1 MTLGDFLQIL
11 RQHWGY
17 VAGAIV
23 GLLVLAGTLTWFT
36 EPSYESTAQVYISTS
51 GSQGVSDL
59 VQGSSFTQRQVTT
72 YADLVTIPEVLE
84 PVALTLG
91 IDNVQSLERSLRAQ
105 EIPNTVLI
113 NIIAADRDPGLAADK
128 ANAVSE
134 EFAAMIERLEG
145 DGEAGPSPV
154 QANVVRP
161 ATASASPASPDV
173 TRNLLVALL
182 LGLVLGP
189 VLAVLR
195 EVLDTS
201 VSDEDDVTALTDATI
216 LGRIGVD
223 REVSTE
229 QLLFATDPHSPRAE
243 AFRKLRTNLQ
253 FIEAAQ
259 SHRSFLVTSSLPGE
273 GKTTTTLSLARVLA
287 EGGSSVCVV
296 DADLRRPRLMEA
308 VGLEGAI
315 GLTNLLIGDLTL
327 REVTQTWMGRVT
339 MIGSGPIP
347 PNPSELL
354 GSPRMREL
362 LETLQGEYDYV
373 LIDTPPLLPVTDAAV
388 LTALA
393 GGTILVVG
401 VTIIKTEHLH
411 SSLEILRNVEA
422 PLLGLVLNR
431 LPTSSSSPYAYGYG
445 YGYHQ
450 ERATEPSRFRRA
462 ALGGRPP
469 RMPVGPG
476 PHAAAPTGDPA
487 IDRPE
492 GAAEEQQAHAPGGGR
507 GRSGQEARSLG
518 QGEQLT

>member
-1 MTLGDFLQIL
+1 MKLGDFLQIL

-84 PVALTLG
+84 PVALVLG

-113 NIIAADRDPGLAADK
+113 NITAADPDRDLAADK

-145 DGEAGPSPV
+145 EGRPGPSPV

-161 ATASASPASPDV
+161 ATPSAIPASPDV

-182 LGLVLGP
+182 LGLMLGP

-201 VSDEDDVTALTDATI
+201 VSDEDDVTAITDATI

-259 SHRSFLVTSSLPGE
+259 AHRSFLITSSLPGE

-296 DADLRRPRLMEA
+296 DADLRRPRLLEA
-308 VGLEGAI
+308 VGLEGAV

-327 REVTQTWMGRVT
+327 SEATQTWMGRVT

-362 LETLQGEYDYV
+362 LETLQADYDYV

-388 LTALA
+388 LTGLA

-401 VTIIKTEHLH
+401 VTIIKSEHLRG
-411 SSLEILRNVEA
+411 SLEILGNVEA

-431 LPTSSSSPYAYGYG
+431 VPTSSSSPYAYGYG
-445 YGYHQ
+445 YGYHV
-450 ERATEPSRFRRA
+450 EGAAEPSRFRRA
-462 ALGGRPP
+462 ALGGRRPRGPARPP
-469 RMPVGPG
+469 RDPAGPPG
-476 PHAAAPTGDPA
+476 DPSKSRIARLAQDEKAHAASRRQP
-487 IDRPE
+487 
-492 GAAEEQQAHAPGGGR
+492 R
-507 GRSGQEARSLG
+507 G
-518 QGEQLT
+518 

>member
-17 VAGAIV
+17 VVGAIV

-51 GSQGVSDL
+51 GAQGVSDL

-84 PVALTLG
+84 PVALVLG

-105 EIPNTVLI
+105 EVPDTVLI
-113 NIIAADRDPGLAADK
+113 NITAADPAADLAADK

-145 DGEAGPSPV
+145 EGRSGPSPV

-161 ATASASPASPDV
+161 ATPSASPVSPDV

-182 LGLVLGP
+182 LGLMLGP
-189 VLAVLR
+189 MLAILR

-201 VSDEDDVTALTDATI
+201 VSDEDDVTAITDATI

-259 SHRSFLVTSSLPGE
+259 AHRSFLVTSSLPGE

-296 DADLRRPRLMEA
+296 DADLRRPRLLEA
-308 VGLEGAI
+308 VGLEGAA
-315 GLTNLLIGDLTL
+315 GLTNVLIGDLTL
-327 REVTQTWMGRVT
+327 SEATQTWMGRVT

-354 GSPRMREL
+354 GSPRMRGL
-362 LETLQGEYDYV
+362 LETLQADYDYV
-373 LIDTPPLLPVTDAAV
+373 LIDSPPLLPVTDAAV
-388 LTALA
+388 LTGLT

-401 VTIIKTEHLH
+401 VTIIKSEHLRG
-411 SSLEILRNVEA
+411 SLEILGNVEA

-431 LPTSSSSPYAYGYG
+431 VPTSSSSPYAYGYG
-445 YGYHQ
+445 YGYHV
-450 ERATEPSRFRRA
+450 EGAAEPARFRRA
-462 ALGGRPP
+462 ALGGRRP
-469 RMPVGPG
+469 RVPVGPSRDPAG
-476 PHAAAPTGDPA
+476 SAGDPSTSRIARLAQDEKAHAASRRQP
-487 IDRPE
+487 
-492 GAAEEQQAHAPGGGR
+492 R
-507 GRSGQEARSLG
+507 G
-518 QGEQLT
+518 